1 LLENNRRI
9 SITHSLL
16 DSNKGERTMSENTEN
31 PNESPQENAMRVA
44 LCASRHPIPDVHDAI
59 FPQVVEN
66 PLDFGAHYTHT
77 DAWIDENA
85 DFLVVPSN
93 KLYIYVTGLTPV
105 LTSFLLMYETY
116 PLEARVSLMHYNRD
130 TKKYEEQ
137 EWA

>member
-1 LLENNRRI
+1 
-9 SITHSLL
+9 
-16 DSNKGERTMSENTEN
+16 MSDNTEN
-31 PNESPQENAMRVA
+31 TNESPQENAKRVA
-44 LCASRHPIPDVHDAI
+44 LCGPTRHPIESADGICVTDAI
-59 FPQVVEN
+59 FPHTVEN
-66 PLDFGAHYTHT
+66 PLDFGAHYRHT

-85 DFLVVPSN
+85 HFLMESSN